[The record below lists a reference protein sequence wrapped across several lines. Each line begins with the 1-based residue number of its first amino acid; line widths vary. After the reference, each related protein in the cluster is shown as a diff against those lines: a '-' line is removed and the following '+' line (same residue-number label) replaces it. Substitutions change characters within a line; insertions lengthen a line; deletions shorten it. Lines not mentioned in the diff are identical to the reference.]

1 MGGPRWAVFKNKA
14 WGSLQR
20 ATSMISKTAFKSG
33 FVAIVG
39 APNVGKSTL
48 LNQCLGEKVAITSE
62 KPQTTRNRILGVAHL
77 PQAQLIF
84 LDTPGIHRAKGPL
97 NVRIVEVALKVVES
111 VDLVVLM
118 ADAASPQKA
127 AHDMILRV
135 LRKKNLPVVLAVNK
149 IDLVKKERLLP
160 LIDQWQKAYPFEA
173 IVPMSA
179 LEGTQ
184 VDQLVT
190 EMVKLLPEGPK
201 YYPDDSLT
209 DMPERF
215 IAAEMI
221 REKVFRLTGEEI
233 PYAVAVTVESFRER
247 PGKDL
252 IDIQATI
259 HVEKETQK
267 PIIIGK
273 GAKMLKRIGTHARED
288 IERMVGCKVF
298 LKLFVRVQKNWT
310 RDAKVIRRFGY

>member
-1 MGGPRWAVFKNKA
+1 MSMNSKA
-14 WGSLQR
+14 P
-20 ATSMISKTAFKSG
+20 FKSG

-48 LNQCLGEKVAITSE
+48 LNQLLGQKVAITSE

-77 PQAQLIF
+77 PEAQLVF
-84 LDTPGIHRAKGPL
+84 LDTPGIHRAKRPL
-97 NVRIVEVALKVVES
+97 NVRIVDVALKVLGS
-111 VDLVVLM
+111 VDLAVFIT
-118 ADAASPQKA
+118 DAASANKA
-127 AHDMILRV
+127 AEDIILGA
-135 LRKKNLPVVLAVNK
+135 LRGKNLPVVLAMNK
-149 IDLVKKERLLP
+149 IDLVKKEDLL
-160 LIDQWQKAYPFEA
+160 LLMDQWRKVYPFEA
-173 IVPMSA
+173 LVPISA
-179 LEGTQ
+179 LEGVQTDALA
-184 VDQLVT
+184 V

-215 IAAEMI
+215 VAAEMI

-233 PYAVAVTVESFRER
+233 PYAVAVTVESFKER
-247 PGKDL
+247 PEKDL

-259 HVEKETQK
+259 HVERETQK

-273 GAKMLKRIGTHARED
+273 DARMLKRIGTHARED

-310 RDAKVIRRFGY
+310 RDSRAIRRFGY

>member
-1 MGGPRWAVFKNKA
+1 
-14 WGSLQR
+14 
-20 ATSMISKTAFKSG
+20 MITTTAFKSG

-48 LNQCLGEKVAITSE
+48 LNRCLGQKVAITSE

-97 NVRIVEVALKVVES
+97 HVRIVEVALKVMES
-111 VDLVVLM
+111 VDLVVLIT
-118 ADAASPQKA
+118 DAASPHKA
-127 AHDMILRV
+127 ADNIILRA
-135 LRKKNLPVVLAVNK
+135 LQKKHVPVVLAINK
-149 IDLVKKERLLP
+149 IDLVKKARLLL
-160 LIDQWQKAYPFEA
+160 LIDQWQRAYPFEA
-173 IVPMSA
+173 LIPLSA

-184 VDQLVT
+184 VDKLLA

-201 YYPDDSLT
+201 YYPEDSLT

-233 PYAVAVTVESFRER
+233 PYAVAVTVESFKER
-247 PGKDL
+247 PERGL
-252 IDIQATI
+252 MDIHATI
-259 HVEKETQK
+259 HVERETQK
-267 PIIIGK
+267 PIVIGK
-273 GAKMLKRIGTHARED
+273 GAKMLKRIGIHARED

-310 RDAKVIRRFGY
+310 RDARAIRRFGY